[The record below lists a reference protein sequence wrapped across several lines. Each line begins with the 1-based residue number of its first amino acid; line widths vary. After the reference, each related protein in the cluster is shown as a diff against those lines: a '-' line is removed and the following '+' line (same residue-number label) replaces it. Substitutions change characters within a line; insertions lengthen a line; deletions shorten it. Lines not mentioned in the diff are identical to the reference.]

1 MTLTIEKPIS
11 SVLFLF
17 NVPQVYYF
25 TFKIASSLCPWY
37 HSILIVGTHKQM
49 LPFLFVCLFHKPL
62 LLYLVSQKSDT
73 LYFPAGNKRERFK
86 NTLEDILKFFRFV
99 VCFLFFQFVE
109 YSLVSIWAI
118 CGVHQPFNPGPGLG
132 ELSSASTTLYYL
144 PDSQREAPAGMI

>member
-37 HSILIVGTHKQM
+37 HSILIMGTHKQM

-86 NTLEDILKFFRFV
+86 NTLEDILKFFRCVVRFFV
-99 VCFLFFQFVE
+99 FSVCWLFFGQHLGHLWCSPAFQ
-109 YSLVSIWAI
+109 SWARSRW
-118 CGVHQPFNPGPGLG
+118 VKFSFNHTL
-132 ELSSASTTLYYL
+132 LS
-144 PDSQREAPAGMI
+144 PR